1 MIPFLTEEVWHLLGK
16 LAAKRGIDPLREAE
30 LSVMISPWPEADRA
44 RQNPQIEAQFAT
56 FQEVLKA
63 VREIRSRQNVP
74 PKKQIEMAVR
84 CSQAVAD
91 LVQPLEPYFQPL
103 AQARATHWG
112 PGVAAPRLGASVNLP
127 GIEVFIDL
135 AGLIDVEAE
144 TARKKE
150 EIARLEQFIA
160 GKENKLANA
169 NFVARA
175 PEAVVRKERD
185 SLADLRAQLAAAQKV
200 LDTLAKP

>member
-1 MIPFLTEEVWHLLGK
+1 M
-16 LAAKRGIDPLREAE
+16 A
-30 LSVMISPWPEADRA
+30 
-44 RQNPQIEAQFAT
+44 PQ
-56 FQEVLKA
+56 L
-63 VREIRSRQNVP
+63 
-74 PKKQIEMAVR
+74 
-84 CSQAVAD
+84 C
-91 LVQPLEPYFQPL
+91 
-103 AQARATHWG
+103 
-112 PGVAAPRLGASVNLP
+112 ASVNLP

-160 GKENKLANA
+160 GKESKLANA

-200 LDTLAKP
+200 LETLAKP